1 MLRQI
6 EPVEASKFRTVMR
19 GFATGVTV
27 AAADSGDGPAGT
39 TMNSFTSVSLEP
51 PLVLFCI
58 GSGSRTWPV
67 VRRAGCFA
75 VSFLCAGQET
85 LAHRF
90 AARGVDRFAGQEIA
104 TAATG
109 APVLADA
116 AGFVDCT
123 LVDAIEL
130 GDHRVVVG
138 LVVAAGCLRDARPLV
153 FADGGYGSV

>member
-6 EPVEASKFRTVMR
+6 RPVQAGRFRSVMR

-27 AAADSGDGPAGT
+27 AAADAGSGPAGT

-67 VRRAGCFA
+67 VERAGCFA
-75 VSFLCAGQET
+75 VSFLCAGQEP
-85 LAHRF
+85 LARRF
-90 AARGVDRFAGQEIA
+90 AAPGVDRFAGQEVV

-109 APVLADA
+109 SPVLAEA
-116 AGFVDCT
+116 AGFVDCRV
-123 LVDAIEL
+123 VDVVGL
-130 GDHRVVVG
+130 GDHHVVVG
-138 LVVAAGCLRDARPLV
+138 LVVAAGRLRDARPLV